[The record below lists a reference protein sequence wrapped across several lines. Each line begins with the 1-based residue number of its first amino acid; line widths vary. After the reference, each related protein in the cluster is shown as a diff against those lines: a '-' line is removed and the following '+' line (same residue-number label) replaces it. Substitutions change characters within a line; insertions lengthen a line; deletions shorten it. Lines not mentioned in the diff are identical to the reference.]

1 MWGAMRGALVGVALL
16 APSAGM
22 AFILGDPARAEEATG
37 RDRFWVN
44 AEVLGWKIRD
54 APQPTPLVTTGSLAA
69 PLPGA
74 LGQPGTSVQIGGTSV
89 SLPIQV
95 GGRFGLGTWLEPTA
109 RWGIELG
116 AFILAPSTTRQSV
129 STNGMPGSATYAV
142 PVFDISGHT
151 SGGTPGQSIYV
162 LPGPFPNRPGFTGT
176 MERTMSAQM
185 LGAELMGVQRL
196 HDDRRVKVE
205 ILAGYRWLQL
215 TEGLDFDVQTAGV
228 AGSSNA
234 GQIFNSHDGF
244 HTRNSFNGAQLGMRA
259 EAEYERFV
267 LRASLK
273 GALGDMYRNLSVNGS
288 STTTAGTIFYPVS
301 GGAGSNLGG
310 GIFAQPSN
318 IGTYGSHQLAGV
330 AELGVRTG
338 YRVTDRLIPNIAYNA
353 LYVSSIIRPGDAMN
367 PYINT
372 AATAL
377 AAASRGSGFS
387 SPVGGPIGPTVNA
400 GSTGVWIQDVSAG
413 LALRF

>member
-1 MWGAMRGALVGVALL
+1 MARWL
-16 APSAGM
+16 ACTVLA

-37 RDRFWVN
+37 RDRFWLD
-44 AEVLGWKIRD
+44 AEVLGWKIGD
-54 APQPTPLVTTGSLAA
+54 APQPTPLVTAGSLTA

-74 LGQPGTSVQIGGTSV
+74 LGQPGTSVVIGGSSV
-89 SLPIQV
+89 SLPIQI
-95 GGRFGLGTWLEPTA
+95 GGRFALGTWVERAAGL
-109 RWGIELG
+109 GIEVG
-116 AFILAPSTTRQSV
+116 GFVRAPATTRQSV
-129 STNGMPGSATYAV
+129 STDGLPGSPTYAV
-142 PVFDISGHT
+142 PLFDISGYT
-151 SGGTPGQSIYV
+151 SGGTPGESIYV
-162 LPGPFPNRPGFTGT
+162 LPGPFPNGPGFAGF
-176 MERTMSAQM
+176 MQRTMSARM
-185 LGAELMGVQRL
+185 LGTELIGVRRL
-196 HDDRRVKVE
+196 HDDRRVKMEALV
-205 ILAGYRWLQL
+205 GFRRLQL

-228 AGSSNA
+228 RGSSNA

-273 GALGDMYRNLSVNGS
+273 GALGDMYRRLSIDGS
-288 STTTAGTIFYPVS
+288 SSTTAGTIFFPVS
-301 GGAGSNLGG
+301 GGAGRILGG

-330 AELGVRTG
+330 AELGARIG
-338 YRVTDRLIPNIAYNA
+338 YRVTDRLIPYIGYNA
-353 LYVSSIIRPGDAMN
+353 LHVSSIIRPGDAMS

-372 AATAL
+372 TATAL

-387 SPVGGPIGPTVNA
+387 IPVGGPVGPTVNA
-400 GSTGVWIQDVSAG
+400 GDTGVWIQDVSAG